1 MEPVS
6 LSPCTIK
13 NVLTSS
19 TTTRTLSSG
28 WGAAAVVVVPPPEMV
43 LWPSNRFSFSST
55 VFERSYGSKRAF
67 GEQRRRCGVMTGDSV
82 LPVVTSLMST
92 TAGPVNLTGAEF
104 GNQRK
109 V

>member
-6 LSPCTIK
+6 LSPFTIK

-28 WGAAAVVVVPPPEMV
+28 WGAAVVVVPPPEMV

-67 GEQRRRCGVMTGDSV
+67 GEQRRRCGVITGDSV

-92 TAGPVNLTGAEF
+92 TAGLVNLIGAEF
-104 GNQRK
+104 GDQTK